1 MKEIMAKESSE
12 HHQGVASFEYSQ
24 ASERFPI
31 LFELARPL
39 DDLAEMLLTDFAG
52 ELATM
57 DDIYLRHCVGRPY
70 IRSNYK
76 RALAGLEERRK
87 ITVDPPAA
95 DRPKRKGEVTFADSV
110 RVTFPR
116 RRKK

>member
-1 MKEIMAKESSE
+1 
-12 HHQGVASFEYSQ
+12 VASFEYSQ

-39 DDLAEMLLTDFAG
+39 DELAEMLLKDFAG
-52 ELATM
+52 ELTTM
-57 DDIYLRHCVGRPY
+57 NSIYLRHCVGRPY

-76 RALAGLEERRK
+76 RALASLEAEGK
-87 ITVDPPAA
+87 IRVDPSAA
-95 DRPKRKGEVTFADSV
+95 DRPKRKGEVTFADTV

-116 RRKK
+116 RRAK